1 MTENKTEI
9 KKKKD
14 CMIPSSDSYKGLSF
28 GDWEALNDG
37 KTVKVDEVPAM
48 AKPILKD
55 NKQNNQRKENKLW
68 L

>member
-1 MTENKTEI
+1 MEI

-14 CMIPSSDSYKGLSF
+14 CMIPSSDSYKGFSF

-48 AKPILKD
+48 AKPYLEGQQT
-55 NKQNNQRKENKLW
+55 KQSKKGE
-68 L
+68 